1 MDEKD
6 EDGAYGKPGSQNP
19 VEVVTVMKKEQAQG
33 GLALAEDVLSET
45 NGVATVADVV
55 CG

>member
-1 MDEKD
+1 MDFDEKD
-6 EDGAYGKPGSQNP
+6 EDGANGNLGLQNP
-19 VEVVTVMKKEQAQG
+19 VEVVTVMKKET
-33 GLALAEDVLSET
+33 AEDVLSET